1 MIVSPYG
8 SWTSPIASDLVV
20 ADAIRL
26 GEIVLD
32 GDAIYWTESQPR
44 NQGRTFA
51 YRMVPGGEAE
61 RVTPDHDRHFNV
73 RTRAHEYGGGAFT
86 VHNGVIYFSNYADQR
101 LYAQAPGQTPR
112 PITPLALGG
121 PRDALRYADGVID
134 ERRGRMICVREDH
147 NRPGEAANT
156 LVGVGLGGASGP
168 EILISGDD
176 FYSTPRLN
184 PAGDRLAWLAWS
196 HPYMPWVS
204 TQLWV
209 GEVLAGGAI
218 GNPRWVAGGPDESV
232 FQPEWSPDGDLVFV
246 SDRTGWWNLY
256 RERHGAVEALGPME
270 AEFGRPQWLF
280 GMSTYAFESPRRL
293 IASFVRDGVWSLAVL
308 DLQAKRLERIPTEFT
323 VVSQVRAG
331 PGRIVFIGAAA
342 SEASALVEFDL
353 SDGRS
358 RVIRRSFE
366 LTESVRRYVS
376 LPESIAFPTEGGE
389 TAYAIYYPPFSPD
402 FAAPEGEKA
411 PALVLSHGGPTS
423 SASSALSLETQ
434 YWTSRGVGV
443 LDVNYRGSTGYG
455 RVYRAKLE
463 RLWGVADVQDCVAG
477 ARWLVERRNA
487 DPARLMIAGGSAGG
501 YTTLCALTA
510 GGEKTFAAGAS
521 HYGVSD
527 LAALARDTHKFESRY
542 LDWLIGPYPQE
553 ERLFAERSPINHVD
567 GLSAPVIFF
576 QGSDDRVVPPNQTEL
591 MVEALKTKGIAVGYF
606 LFDGEA
612 HGFRKAET
620 IKRALDA
627 ELYFFAALVLRCG
640 LRF

>member
-8 SWTSPIASDLVV
+8 SWASPIASDLVV
-20 ADAIRL
+20 ADAIRF
-26 GEIVLD
+26 GEIALD
-32 GDAIYWTESQPR
+32 GDAIYWTELQPQK
-44 NQGRTFA
+44 QGRTFV
-51 YRMVPGGEAE
+51 YRMVRGGEAE
-61 RVTPDHDRHFNV
+61 RVTPDDDHLFNV

-86 VHNGVIYFSNYADQR
+86 VHGGVVYFSNYADQR
-101 LYAQAPGQTPR
+101 LYARPPDRCPGR
-112 PITPLALGG
+112 SRRLRSSG
-121 PRDALRYADGVID
+121 PKDTLRYADGVID
-134 ERRGRMICVREDH
+134 ERRGRLICVREDH
-147 NRPGEAANT
+147 DRPGEAANT
-156 LVGVGLGGASGP
+156 LVGVGLAGASGA
-168 EILISGDD
+168 EVLDLGRRLLFDAA
-176 FYSTPRLN
+176 FEPR
-184 PAGDRLAWLAWS
+184 GERLAWLAWS

-209 GEVLAGGAI
+209 GEVLASGAI
-218 GNPRWVAGGPDESV
+218 RNPRRVAGGPDELV

-256 RERHGAVEALGPME
+256 RERDGAVEALGPME

-280 GMSTYAFESPRRL
+280 GMSTYAFEFPGRL

-308 DLQAKRLERIPTEFT
+308 DLGAKRLERIPTEFT
-323 VVSQVRAG
+323 AISQVRAA
-331 PGRIVFIGAAA
+331 PGRAVFIGAAA
-342 SEASALVEFDL
+342 SEAAALVEFDL

-366 LTESVRRYVS
+366 LNESLRRYVS

-389 TAYAIYYPPFSPD
+389 TAHPLYPPFSPD

-455 RVYRAKLE
+455 RGYRAKLE
-463 RLWGVADVQDCVAG
+463 GRWGVADVQDCVAG

-553 ERLFAERSPINHVD
+553 EQLYADRSPINHID

-591 MVEALKTKGIAVGYF
+591 MVEALKTNG
-606 LFDGEA
+606 D
-612 HGFRKAET
+612 
-620 IKRALDA
+620 
-627 ELYFFAALVLRCG
+627 CG
-640 LRF
+640 RIFPVRWRTPWLPQGGDH